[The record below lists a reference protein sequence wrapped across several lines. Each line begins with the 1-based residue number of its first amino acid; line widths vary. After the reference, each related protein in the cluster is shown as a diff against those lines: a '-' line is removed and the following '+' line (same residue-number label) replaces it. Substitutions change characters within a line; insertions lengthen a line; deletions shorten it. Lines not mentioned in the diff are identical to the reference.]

1 MVRGLGPQRRYSA
14 GPYPA
19 AARGDENAPPDG
31 FNAAPFTSGPTGP
44 GTASRNTFHYRAI
57 RPPLASSSSMYN
69 RKPQLPAPT
78 PKNGSGVRAAGN
90 TPARLR
96 VARTSLE
103 LTKKPS
109 LSLGTRSA
117 AVPPFKVKES
127 ISFWEGE
134 VNYKVHVKYTY

>member
-1 MVRGLGPQRRYSA
+1 
-14 GPYPA
+14 
-19 AARGDENAPPDG
+19 
-31 FNAAPFTSGPTGP
+31 
-44 GTASRNTFHYRAI
+44 
-57 RPPLASSSSMYN
+57 MYN

-78 PKNGSGVRAAGN
+78 PKNGSGVRAVGN